1 MTFRSHAPADVIRFA
16 ADARLKAIEWGG
28 DVHVPAGDFVCA
40 KEVKDR
46 TVDAGL
52 AVASYGSYLRLGSS
66 PRSEQEA
73 VVETAVALG
82 APRIRVWAG
91 TRGSEDAG
99 AHHWAAVVRDARE
112 FADTAASADVLVGL
126 EFHGGTLTDRA
137 ESTAALLSEIE
148 RDSRLG
154 TYWQPPQGMPDS
166 EALRGLDLLAGNVLA
181 VHAFSW
187 WPTDERRPL
196 ADRSDLWR
204 AVLERMRGQDSL
216 NDVLF
221 EFVLG
226 DSATQL
232 ARDAGTL
239 RRLIEEASREAH
251 PEPPDIAAARQPAS
265 Y

>member
-181 VHAFSW
+181 VHAF
-187 WPTDERRPL
+187 
-196 ADRSDLWR
+196 
-204 AVLERMRGQDSL
+204 
-216 NDVLF
+216 
-221 EFVLG
+221 
-226 DSATQL
+226 
-232 ARDAGTL
+232 
-239 RRLIEEASREAH
+239 
-251 PEPPDIAAARQPAS
+251 
-265 Y
+265 